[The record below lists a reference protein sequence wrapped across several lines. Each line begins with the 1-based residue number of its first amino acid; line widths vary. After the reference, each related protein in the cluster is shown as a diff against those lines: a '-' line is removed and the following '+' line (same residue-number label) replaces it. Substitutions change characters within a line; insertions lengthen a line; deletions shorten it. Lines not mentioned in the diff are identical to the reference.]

1 MNSEDFVKLFIVLVL
16 IWLLYYYFSNDDCH
30 KPVHNDGTL
39 VMSDDNSSG
48 NSGKSSSMSNDYHS
62 NDDHSNDEHSYD
74 SSMST
79 ISQRAQGRDNLFF
92 KKQSGG
98 QYKHSSYDKMK
109 KDISGTDYQFS
120 VNDVT
125 KNHDDKYVPVDES
138 GFAEEQ
144 SAPVRLENNVETEK
158 DKFNADS
165 FLPKDN
171 NKDWFET
178 IDAVE
183 VKNADLI
190 NLYRPIGANTI
201 GNTHKIACYDIRG
214 LEGAICPKFTI
225 SPWLQSSVEP
235 DRSTKSLCN

>member
-1 MNSEDFVKLFIVLVL
+1 MN
-16 IWLLYYYFSNDDCH
+16 
-30 KPVHNDGTL
+30 
-39 VMSDDNSSG
+39 
-48 NSGKSSSMSNDYHS
+48 
-62 NDDHSNDEHSYD
+62 
-74 SSMST
+74 
-79 ISQRAQGRDNLFF
+79 
-92 KKQSGG
+92 
-98 QYKHSSYDKMK
+98 

-138 GFAEEQ
+138 AGMMDER
-144 SAPVRLENNVETEK
+144 SAPVHLDKGVDTEK
-158 DKFNADS
+158 NKFNADT

-190 NLYRPIGANTI
+190 NLYRPVGANTI
-201 GNTHKIACYDIRG
+201 GSTHKIACYDIRG
-214 LEGAICPKFTI
+214 LEGAVCPKFTI

-235 DRSTKSLCN
+235 DNSTKSLCN